1 MGLALAAELN
11 GHPSRVIELADIL
24 ELTADQRGSVKALF
38 DSMKAAIFRRVAD
51 QHGCHGEWAEGS

>member
-11 GHPSRVIELADIL
+11 GHPSRIIELADKP

-51 QHGCHGEWAEGS
+51 QHRCHGE

>member
-11 GHPSRVIELADIL
+11 GHPSRIIELADKP

-38 DSMKAAIFRRVAD
+38 DSMKAAIFGRVAT
-51 QHGCHGEWAEGS
+51 WLSR